1 MVIDNH
7 NLRDKVQFLAV
18 VPYSV
23 RCGLNDNIVRHMPEV
38 GAVYEYSDL
47 SRALAGNLGAA
58 LNAHMHL
65 RATALTVR
73 GDNE

>member
-7 NLRDKVQFLAV
+7 NLRVSMQFLSV

-23 RCGLNDNIVRHMPEV
+23 RLVLNDNIVRHMPEV
-38 GAVYEYSDL
+38 GAVYEYNDL
-47 SRALAGNLGAA
+47 ARALAGNLGAA
-58 LNAHMHL
+58 LNANMHL